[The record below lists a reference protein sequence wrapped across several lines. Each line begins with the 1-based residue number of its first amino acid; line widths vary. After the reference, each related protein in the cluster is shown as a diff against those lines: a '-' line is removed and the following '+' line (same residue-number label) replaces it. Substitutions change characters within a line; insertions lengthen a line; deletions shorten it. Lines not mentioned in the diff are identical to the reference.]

1 MLGFFLVY
9 VKIYKKGEWGVSMSE
24 QPFWFKAIATI
35 VVVIGILALLT
46 SVAFFQLLTIVGIV
60 VISASKG
67 VLEWKKNRD
76 WAVIIFAL
84 VALQIVIM
92 IKALYDFFT

>member
-1 MLGFFLVY
+1 
-9 VKIYKKGEWGVSMSE
+9 MSE
-24 QPFWFKAIATI
+24 QPFWFKATVTI

-46 SVAFFQLLTIVGIV
+46 SVAFFQLLAIVGLV

-84 VALQIVIM
+84 LAFQIVIF
-92 IKALYDFFT
+92 IKSLYDFFT

>member
-1 MLGFFLVY
+1 
-9 VKIYKKGEWGVSMSE
+9 MSE

-46 SVAFFQLLTIVGIV
+46 SVAFLQLLTIVGLV
-60 VISASKG
+60 VISALKG

>member
-1 MLGFFLVY
+1 
-9 VKIYKKGEWGVSMSE
+9 MSE
-24 QPFWFKAIATI
+24 QPFWFKVIATI

-46 SVAFFQLLTIVGIV
+46 SVAFFQLLTIVGLV
-60 VISASKG
+60 VISALKG